1 MQIHDADTE
10 NFDALVFEPRG
21 LLVIVDFWG
30 PGCPN
35 CDVFAADAPG
45 LLQTLGEDAPVRVVK
60 VNAYEHETLARRF
73 GLFGIPTFLIVK
85 DGKLIGKMSQ
95 YYGREYWL
103 GVVRDHLPPAATSG
117 TAPSSNG
124 ESSGRG

>member
-1 MQIHDADTE
+1 MSSLEGTRGPELHDATPE

-45 LLQTLGEDAPVRVVK
+45 LLETIGDARVRVVK
-60 VNAYEHETLARRF
+60 VNAYEHEELARRF
-73 GLFGIPTFLIVK
+73 GLFGIPTFLIVR

-103 GVVRDHLPPAATSG
+103 GVVRDNLPKSDTVALT
-117 TAPSSNG
+117 
-124 ESSGRG
+124 

>member
-1 MQIHDADTE
+1 MREARLGMTVPRMDSPGPLPIYDATAQD
-10 NFDALVFEPRG
+10 FDALVFEPRG
-21 LLVIVDFWG
+21 ALIVVDFWG

-45 LLQTLGEDAPVRVVK
+45 LLEQLPARKVRVVK
-60 VNAYEHETLARRF
+60 VNAYEHPELARRF
-73 GLFGIPTFLIVK
+73 ALFGIPTFLLVK

-103 GVVRDHLPPAATSG
+103 GVINDHLPQ
-117 TAPSSNG
+117 
-124 ESSGRG
+124 